1 MPRVPRSTKVRIA
14 GLEQTAQ
21 TLEYKVKSQSLSITV
36 GHHAMVCGTIKM
48 REMLLRIAASAA
60 KGHPM
65 ETLKLVTQASDV
77 LSELKLELDNIL
89 QT

>member
-1 MPRVPRSTKVRIA
+1 
-14 GLEQTAQ
+14 
-21 TLEYKVKSQSLSITV
+21 
-36 GHHAMVCGTIKM
+36 M